1 VKKYL
6 VEIPDHVVECDSF
19 HDAVLVAKQ
28 NQPSTI
34 LRGTWVITR
43 FPWPGEGPKVVV
55 DAVEWT
61 GVGPYPWE
69 R

>member
-1 VKKYL
+1 MKKYM
-6 VEIPDHVVECDSF
+6 VEIPNSVVEVDSF

-43 FPWPGEGPKVVV
+43 FPWPRENKV
-55 DAVEWT
+55 
-61 GVGPYPWE
+61 G